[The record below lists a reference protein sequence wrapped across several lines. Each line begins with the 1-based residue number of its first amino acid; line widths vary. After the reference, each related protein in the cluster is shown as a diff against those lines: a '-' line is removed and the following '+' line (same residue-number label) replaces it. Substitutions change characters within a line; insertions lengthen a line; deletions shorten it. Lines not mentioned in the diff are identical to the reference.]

1 MAGRDPIGANPRE
14 RQLGAAALARGGHTP
29 WELADV
35 IAFNSATHTAVLRT
49 HTGRPL
55 RDVPQIKCG
64 PRVFEHLPTGTT
76 VVVSY
81 DLGFPAI
88 IGVIDFVG
96 LPQAAIAAPSL
107 TGVDGIGDDNPLQ
120 PTRGSNNYRSPFAP
134 TDMTQGDW
142 ARVGTLGHGLAVLE
156 GGITQIG
163 APSALVRSLAASGLL
178 QTVAQRMVTVTD
190 FGQWTVEN
198 DQGRTSLILRA
209 GANQSTQTGL
219 DEEHWTIRLD
229 LGATGDL
236 LDFRITDPVGKTL
249 FRLHV
254 GADGRTQI
262 YGDGGVDISSGPSGD
277 AETRHD
283 IAGPRTSS
291 VGGDDTVLAEG
302 NRIRRIGRSATEN
315 IGTDK
320 TTVVGNDEARFI
332 NRDQTVNVGG
342 KRTDIVVGGAA
353 QDAKPGAVALHT
365 KIVNGGWQI
374 QIGNPEDGAN
384 ISAQAA
390 YRLTTS
396 LGEVA
401 VESGGKMSLKAR
413 QVLSADSDSLVT
425 LNGQTYA
432 LLKTDD
438 FLRDLAT
445 FLSTLLA
452 VLQAGTQGSPVAQQ
466 LVGLSAAQASLQKF
480 ITSVSSAAPYLSTKV
495 RNG

>member
-1 MAGRDPIGANPRE
+1 MAGRDPVAPNARD
-14 RQLGAAALARGGHTP
+14 RNVGAAALKRGANTP

-35 IAFNSATHTAVLRT
+35 VAFNSATHTAVLRT
-49 HTGRPL
+49 HSGRPL
-55 RDVPQIKCG
+55 RDVPQIKFG

-81 DLGFPAI
+81 DLGFPVI
-88 IGVIDFVG
+88 VGVIDFVG
-96 LPQAAIAAPSL
+96 PPQDAIAAPSL
-107 TGVDGIGDDNPLQ
+107 TGVDGVGDDNPLQ
-120 PTRGSNNYRSPFAP
+120 PTEGSSNYRSPYAP

-142 ARVGTLGHGLAVLE
+142 ARVGTLGNGIAVLE
-156 GGITQIG
+156 GGITQLG
-163 APSALVRSLAASGLL
+163 SPTAFVRSLGTSGLL
-178 QTVAQRMVTVTD
+178 QTIAQRLVTVSD
-190 FGQWTVEN
+190 FGQWSVEN
-198 DQGRTSLILRA
+198 DQGRTSFILRA

-229 LGATGDL
+229 LGATGDV
-236 LDFRITDPVGKTL
+236 LDFRITDPNGKTL

-262 YGDGGVDISSGPSGD
+262 YGDGGVDISSGPNGD

-283 IAGPRTSS
+283 IAGPRTSN
-291 VGGDDTVLAEG
+291 VAGDDTFAADG
-302 NRIRRIGRSATEN
+302 NRVCRAGQSATES

-320 TTVVGNDEARFI
+320 TTVIGNDEVRFV

-342 KRTDIVVGGAA
+342 KRTDIVVGGPA
-353 QDAKPGAVALHT
+353 QEAKPGAVALAT
-365 KIVNGGWQI
+365 KIVNGGWQVD
-374 QIGNPEDGAN
+374 IGNPGNGAN

-390 YRLTTS
+390 YRLKTF
-396 LGEVA
+396 LGDVA
-401 VESGGKMSLKAR
+401 VEAGGKMSLKAR
-413 QVLSADSDSLVT
+413 QVLSADSDSLVA

-452 VLQAGTQGSPVAQQ
+452 VLQAGTQGGPFAQQ
-466 LVGLSAAQASLQKF
+466 LVGLSAAQTSLQKF
-480 ITSVSSAAPYLSTKV
+480 ITSVSSGAPYLSTKV